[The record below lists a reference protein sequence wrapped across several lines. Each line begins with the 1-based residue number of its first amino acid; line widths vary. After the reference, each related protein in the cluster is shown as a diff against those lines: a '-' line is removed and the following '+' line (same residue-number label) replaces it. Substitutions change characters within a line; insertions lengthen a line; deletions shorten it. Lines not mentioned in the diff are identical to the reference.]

1 MIMLAAFLCSNKDAG
16 HRGQLDPRRTAL
28 QSLLGALLAVPG
40 LLSVNVLNLPS
51 LALNLYK

>member
-1 MIMLAAFLCSNKDAG
+1 MNKLAVFLRSYKDAG
-16 HRGQLDPRRTAL
+16 HRGQLDPRCTAM
-28 QSLLGALLAVPG
+28 QSSLGAWLAVPG